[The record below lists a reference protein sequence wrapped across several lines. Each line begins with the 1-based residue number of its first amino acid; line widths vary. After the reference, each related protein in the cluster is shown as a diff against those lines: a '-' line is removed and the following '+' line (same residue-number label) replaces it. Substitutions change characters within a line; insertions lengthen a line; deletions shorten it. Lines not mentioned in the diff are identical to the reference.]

1 MSKFNQVRNSIL
13 GFIIGDAVGVPYEF
27 MSRET
32 LKKNPALDMIEYGTH
47 NQPIGTWSDDT
58 SMMLILIQWLID
70 CKKKGLQFDEY
81 GYDEYQKLKDT
92 WRKWK
97 NKGHCT
103 PHGEC
108 FDIGGQTRR
117 ALEAVELYSDISL
130 DPTAQGNG
138 AMMRCLP
145 FGLLHNKTKT
155 NEYLYAMHQ
164 VLRMSSKITHG
175 SAVSNCYIKDYVNVV
190 SMLMRLIPE
199 GNKARLLTI
208 NEVPPGLNNGH
219 VVETYR
225 SVADSLALGDY
236 NNEVND
242 RFYIPVSEIQ
252 KTPSEYFKKTILYSI
267 NLGEDTD
274 TVAALTGGMAGVMFT
289 GENDLPQDWLSK
301 IVKLDDIENLIKL
314 FYETFQE
321 EIEG

>member
-13 GFIIGDAVGVPYEF
+13 GFVIGDAVGVPYEF
-27 MSRET
+27 RSRDN
-32 LKKNPALDMIEYGTH
+32 LKKNPAIDMIEYGTH

-58 SMMLILIQWLID
+58 SMMLILTQWLID
-70 CKKKGLQFDEY
+70 CKKRGLPFDQY
-81 GYDEYQKLKDT
+81 GYDEYQALKDA

-108 FDIGGQTRR
+108 FDIGGQTSR
-117 ALEAVELYSDISL
+117 ALEAVELFSDISL
-130 DPTAQGNG
+130 DPMAQGNG

-145 FGLLHNKTKT
+145 FGLLNNKNKS

-190 SMLMRLIPE
+190 AMLLIR
-199 GNKARLLTI
+199 GKNDAITLTI
-208 NEVPPGLNNGH
+208 NEVPPGHNNGH

-225 SVADSLALGDY
+225 SVADSLALGNY
-236 NNEVND
+236 NESIRD
-242 RFYIPVSEIQ
+242 RFFIPVSGIR
-252 KTPSEYFKKTILYSI
+252 KNTSEYFKKSILYAI

-274 TVAALTGGMAGVMFT
+274 TVAALTGGAAGVMFT

-301 IVKLDDIENLIKL
+301 IAKLDEIENLIKL

-321 EIEG
+321 EIED

>member
-13 GFIIGDAVGVPYEF
+13 GFVIGDAVGVPYEF
-27 MSRET
+27 KSRAY
-32 LKKNPALDMIEYGTH
+32 LKDNPATDMIKYGTH

-70 CKKKGLQFDEY
+70 CKKKGLQFDQY
-81 GYDEYQKLKDT
+81 GYDEYKALKDT

-117 ALEAVELYSDISL
+117 ALEAVELFSDISL

-145 FGLLHNKTKT
+145 FALLNNKQHS

-164 VLRMSSKITHG
+164 VLRMSSKLTHG

-190 SMLMRLIPE
+190 SMLMNLSNSSEFRITEEL
-199 GNKARLLTI
+199 
-208 NEVPPGLNNGH
+208 PGLNNGH

-225 SVADSLALGDY
+225 SVADSLALNDY
-236 NNEVND
+236 GHEHLGKYILPIQYIFNN
-242 RFYIPVSEIQ
+242 P
-252 KTPSEYFKKTILYSI
+252 TEYFKEVVLYAI

-274 TVAALTGGMAGVMFT
+274 TVAALTGGAAGAMFT

-314 FYETFQE
+314 FYETFQK
-321 EIEG
+321 EIED